1 MSSTLSTL
9 DLTDPLLDSVP
20 SMADLTEGDAMCE
33 MRAATRVATQVT
45 IVSGDVSGEASGE
58 ASGDARAN
66 VSGDASADFVGGA
79 RSAAG

>member
-9 DLTDPLLDSVP
+9 DLTDPLLDSFP

-45 IVSGDVSGEASGE
+45 IVSGEAS
-58 ASGDARAN
+58 AMPA
-66 VSGDASADFVGGA
+66 
-79 RSAAG
+79 